1 MRYSEML
8 EQYKGYGEIVKGLRD
23 ALEPMAGY
31 QSTLASNM
39 SAWTAASSVS
49 KLFDNQLQSVI
60 QSYSGGKIESFMS
73 QIDKAHDFYNPTA
86 AEAIKSAMSGYS
98 GIAEQINQFNGY
110 KNIAE
115 ALNSYSS
122 VKDVI
127 DSVYSSLDLDEEEEN
142 IAELE
147 TDFAD
152 EQELQD
158 ALEEE
163 FTDENK
169 FAKRIKSWAKEK
181 IKKYNIYKLIGL
193 FIINVFI
200 LPYLEENVGKPV
212 MTKVVSIVKEA
223 PEKGAEI
230 IYRLKDGVQAIIMG
244 NTNYYYKVKF
254 TDENGVERE
263 GYVAKKNL
271 KVIEEEMEKS
281 EDNDMEE
288 E

>member
-1 MRYSEML
+1 ML
-8 EQYKGYGEIVKGLRD
+8 EQYKGYGEIAKGLRD

-31 QSTLASNM
+31 QNTLASNM

-60 QSYSGGKIESFMS
+60 QSYSGGKIETFMS
-73 QIDKAHDFYNPTA
+73 QIDKMHDFYNPTA

-115 ALNSYSS
+115 VLNSYSS

-127 DSVYSSLDLDEEEEN
+127 DSVYSLLDFDDEEEN

-181 IKKYNIYKLIGL
+181 QKKYNIYKFIGL

-200 LPYLEENVGKPV
+200 LPYLEENVGKPA

-223 PEKGAEI
+223 PEKGAET
-230 IYRLKDGVQAIIMG
+230 IYRLKDGVQAIIME

-254 TDENGVERE
+254 TDENGVERK

-271 KVIEEEMEKS
+271 KVIEEEMEQK
-281 EDNDMEE
+281 
-288 E
+288 